1 MIANTVQSANRKMLG
16 RWRRK
21 VRQLTAA
28 TSLAAFFAAFP
39 HGRRVLMRGVARVM
53 TGCGM
58 MWRQKT
64 SCPRKNDSAF
74 FILYADAAN
83 IHLID
88 FAVHPHYSAKT
99 MRQK

>member
-1 MIANTVQSANRKMLG
+1 
-16 RWRRK
+16 
-21 VRQLTAA
+21 
-28 TSLAAFFAAFP
+28 
-39 HGRRVLMRGVARVM
+39 
-53 TGCGM
+53 

-99 MRQK
+99 MR